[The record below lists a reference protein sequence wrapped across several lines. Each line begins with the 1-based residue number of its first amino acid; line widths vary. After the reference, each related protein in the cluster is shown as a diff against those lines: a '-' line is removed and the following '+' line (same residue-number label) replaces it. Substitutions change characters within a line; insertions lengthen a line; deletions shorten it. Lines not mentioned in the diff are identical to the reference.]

1 MSKYTTEVKTICE
14 SLCGLPSVTG
24 ADKIEQ
30 IIELARVKIFDFNY
44 PTFTPEH
51 KIILETKILKH
62 YYFREIGVE
71 TFGQWKYKLNMKLNE
86 IMPFYVKLYQSETLD
101 FNPLTNTSITRV
113 GKNKGITNENM
124 NETNQSNTNGSNID
138 RNKFSD
144 TPQGSLENVEDGQYL
159 TNYTVDESNNASAS
173 TTSITSGKTGNSEI
187 DNTETVTGKDSAQ
200 SYSSLLIEFRDTF
213 LNIDMKVIEE
223 LELLF
228 MQIW

>member
-1 MSKYTTEVKTICE
+1 
-14 SLCGLPSVTG
+14 
-24 ADKIEQ
+24 
-30 IIELARVKIFDFNY
+30 
-44 PTFTPEH
+44 
-51 KIILETKILKH
+51 
-62 YYFREIGVE
+62 
-71 TFGQWKYKLNMKLNE
+71 
-86 IMPFYVKLYQSETLD
+86 
-101 FNPLTNTSITRV
+101 
-113 GKNKGITNENM
+113 M
-124 NETNQSNTNGSNID
+124 NETNQSNTSGSNVD

-159 TNYTVDESNNASAS
+159 TNYTVDESNNASAN

-228 MQIW
+228 MQLW

>member
-14 SLCGLPSVTG
+14 SLCGLPSVIG
-24 ADKIEQ
+24 ADKIDQ

-86 IMPFYVKLYQSETLD
+86 IMPLYVKLYESETLD

-113 GKNKGITNENM
+113 GKNTGITNENM
-124 NETNQSNTNGSNID
+124 NETNQSNTSGSNVD

-159 TNYTVDESNNASAS
+159 TNYTVDESNNASAN

-228 MQIW
+228 MQLW

>member
-14 SLCGLPSVTG
+14 SLCGLPSVIG
-24 ADKIEQ
+24 ADKIDQ

-51 KIILETKILKH
+51 KIVLETKILKH

-113 GKNKGITNENM
+113 GKNTGITNENM
-124 NETNQSNTNGSNID
+124 NETTQSNTSGSNVD

-159 TNYTVDESNNASAS
+159 TNYTVDESNNASAN

-228 MQIW
+228 MQLW